1 MTLPFDDNDLPT
13 KTPTQRFMGTGTSTP
28 KTKLSLKKPS
38 RHQDLLPITASDL
51 KLYQWREQKI
61 QWAEVRQLYSEH
73 TGITPLKSEDTLRTR
88 FRQIS
93 KVVELGVVTDE
104 MCERVINGDEVAA
117 AQLNRLAAQYADVPG
132 STTNPA
138 SLEAAPFR
146 KIVKQTPAPRSV
158 TVPPPPPPPPAAP
171 LVARPTQGGKL
182 LDHDTYL
189 IYLNYRDATDDASD
203 TDTDSRA
210 GSPPAPEDCVHWE
223 YYIERRNLHSEDLD
237 ADFEELDETTLWCE
251 LNASFGH
258 AGHANAEASKFIFTT
273 PEGSAAILRPEEE
286 WKLTFQPLEEGMS
299 FWTLQTGYGMV
310 QVRVCRRMLSWQDH
324 VMPETKEG
332 WLAKTLYGVFV
343 KKTQRLKRTVKKMVK
358 KMVKRL
364 KTKKVAAEAVTDEDD
379 HDSLFGDGEEAQD
392 ATEDAAEEDG
402 DEKEEE
408 EVEVEVEAEVEE
420 WYDGNVECYQP
431 DDYAVYGSLDQAN
444 QEAIKEWVRLTMK
457 PSSANLDEFACRCAE
472 ARQEL
477 QRGLAE
483 AGEGTAFKMAMEDD
497 ERRVEVFARDLK
509 LKGARN

>member
-1 MTLPFDDNDLPT
+1 MNLPFDDDDLPT
-13 KTPTQRFMGTGTSTP
+13 KTPTQRFMGTGPSTP

-61 QWAEVRQLYSEH
+61 QWSKVRQLYSDY

-104 MCERVINGDEVAA
+104 MCERVINGDEQAT

-132 STTNPA
+132 TATSSA
-138 SLEAAPFR
+138 GQEAAPFR
-146 KIVKQTPAPRSV
+146 KIVKRTPAPRSV
-158 TVPPPPPPPPAAP
+158 TVPPPAAQV
-171 LVARPTQGGKL
+171 VARPTQGGKL

-210 GSPPAPEDCVHWE
+210 SSPPAPEDCVHWE

-258 AGHANAEASKFIFTT
+258 TGHANAEASKFIFTT
-273 PEGSAAILRPEEE
+273 PEGSTAILRPEEE
-286 WKLTFQPLEEGMS
+286 WKLTFLPLGEGMS
-299 FWTLQTGYGMV
+299 FWTLQTAYGMV

-332 WLAKTLYGVFV
+332 WLRKTLYGVFV
-343 KKTQRLKRTVKKMVK
+343 KTTQRLKRIVKRVVKKMAK
-358 KMVKRL
+358 KL
-364 KTKKVAAEAVTDEDD
+364 KTNKVSAEAVTDDDHD

-392 ATEDAAEEDG
+392 AAEDAAEEAD
-402 DEKEEE
+402 DEVEEEVEE
-408 EVEVEVEAEVEE
+408 EVEVEEEE
-420 WYDGNVECYQP
+420 WYDGNVDFYQA

-457 PSSANLDEFACRCAE
+457 PSSANLDEFACWCAE

-477 QRGLAE
+477 QRRLEE
-483 AGEGTAFKMAMEDD
+483 AGEGAAFKMAMEDG
-497 ERRVEVFARDLK
+497 EKAVEVFAREVK

>member
-1 MTLPFDDNDLPT
+1 MNLPFDDDDLPT
-13 KTPTQRFMGTGTSTP
+13 KTSTQRFMGTGTSTP

-104 MCERVINGDEVAA
+104 MCERVINGDEQAT

-132 STTNPA
+132 TARSSA
-138 SLEAAPFR
+138 GQEAAPFR

-158 TVPPPPPPPPAAP
+158 TVPPPAAQVVP
-171 LVARPTQGGKL
+171 RPTQGGKL

-189 IYLNYRDATDDASD
+189 IYLNYRDATDSDSDSD
-203 TDTDSRA
+203 TSCRA

-237 ADFEELDETTLWCE
+237 ADFDELDETTLWCE

-286 WKLTFQPLEEGMS
+286 WKLTFLPLEEGMS
-299 FWTLQTGYGMV
+299 FWSLQTAYGMV
-310 QVRVCRRMLSWQDH
+310 QVRVCRRLWSWQDH

-332 WLAKTLYGVFV
+332 WLRKTLYGVFV
-343 KKTQRLKRTVKKMVK
+343 KKTQRLKRIAKRMVK
-358 KMVKRL
+358 KTVRKAAAAAA
-364 KTKKVAAEAVTDEDD
+364 VAESDK
-379 HDSLFGDGEEAQD
+379 DSLFGDDDEE
-392 ATEDAAEEDG
+392 
-402 DEKEEE
+402 EEE
-408 EVEVEVEAEVEE
+408 EVEVGVEEEE
-420 WYDGNVECYQP
+420 WYDGTVEFYQA

-477 QRGLAE
+477 QRRLAE
-483 AGEGTAFKMAMEDD
+483 AGEGTAFRMAMEDG
-497 ERRVEVFARDLK
+497 EKAVEVFARDLK